1 MNIETHLLA
10 INQPQSLLR
19 AVEIIESGGVI
30 AFPTDT
36 VYGVGVSA
44 FNKEAITKLYNVK
57 DRSKEKAI
65 PILIADP
72 EALTKIS
79 PPPTKLVQVII
90 NKFWPGP
97 LTLILPMLD
106 VLPDN
111 LSPSQTIGVRIPD
124 HSLTRDLLRQTG
136 PMAVTSAN
144 LSGDDNPTSADDV
157 VVALGG
163 KIDLILDGGETSGG
177 IPSTV
182 LDCSQEELI
191 ILREGPISWDKI
203 KQLDLEK

>member
-1 MNIETHLLA
+1 
-10 INQPQSLLR
+10 
-19 AVEIIESGGVI
+19 VI

-44 FNKEAITKLYNVK
+44 FNKKAIGILYNVK

-65 PILIADP
+65 PILISDP
-72 EALTKIS
+72 EELSKIT
-79 PPPTKLVQVII
+79 PPPTKQVQMII
-90 NKFWPGP
+90 AEFWPGP

-106 VLPDN
+106 GLPDN

-144 LSGDDNPTSADDV
+144 LSGEDNPLTADDV
-157 VVALGG
+157 VIALEG
-163 KIDLILDGGETSGG
+163 KIDLILDGGKTPGG
-177 IPSTV
+177 VPSTV
-182 LDCSQEELI
+182 LDCSQKELI

-203 KQLDLEK
+203 KQLYLE